1 MKRLITSILTI
12 VFLGQCVA
20 FSQEQSDTLLA
31 KDNVM
36 FELPTISINFGVN
49 HLLGDV
55 SLNKPASTPVT
66 QFGYQLT
73 ITQSVTKFLNASL
86 SLYTGNVRGEQMRD
100 SITNVNFRTTLF
112 SQQLSVEYNFYPLLK
127 PKDDGRQL
135 IRPFVGFGVGL
146 LSFRSKGDL
155 KNSSGVAY
163 NYWSDGTVRAEAEG
177 SINPSESTLLER
189 DFEYETDLR
198 DANLDGLRKYSQLAF
213 SLPINGGVR
222 FQVSKNVG
230 VNAAFTYALNFTDLI
245 DNVSSES
252 VGSRQGKKGFD
263 NQIYGSVGLSVFLG
277 RTKHSSKP
285 KRFDNLM
292 AEEAKPASKERSEVE
307 FKNELASLTDEPT
320 TADVT
325 SVPSDSSV
333 VQNAPIPTQSVFDIK
348 LAEVLAKKMEIN
360 QLKASIDQQLRQIDI
375 IKQEIG
381 NNSKIKKA
389 QIQQVKGELQTANST
404 ISGVESFIAANHE
417 ENTNAE
423 PVKTKVKSKVDANKE
438 ISSKEVALSTLA
450 QLSKELKY
458 SLTEIRKEEKELA
471 KVEYKLN
478 AFNVIRAKIRLM
490 EKMNSKDGINSSMS
504 EVDKIKTMD
513 AALAELKTLEQDSSY
528 DKLIDRS
535 EIEQLATRVE
545 ALKVPAIVTEQ
556 KIASSNSKSNEPKNA
571 VIKDDSSTA
580 TLDSANKIESE
591 RSKSS
596 ESKNGQSTSS
606 KNASSSKP
614 ASETDQKGRRSV
626 EDIKN
631 APPKASGG
639 FHWADVNKNGM
650 ISPDEVLYFIDA
662 LFEGDSEKNVED
674 IQNLIDYYFDQE

>member
-1 MKRLITSILTI
+1 
-12 VFLGQCVA
+12 
-20 FSQEQSDTLLA
+20 
-31 KDNVM
+31 M